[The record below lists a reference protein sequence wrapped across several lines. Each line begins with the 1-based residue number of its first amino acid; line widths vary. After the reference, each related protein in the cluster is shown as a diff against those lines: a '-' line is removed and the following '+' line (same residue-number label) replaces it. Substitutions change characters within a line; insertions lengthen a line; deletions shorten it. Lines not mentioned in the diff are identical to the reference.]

1 MDLRRH
7 ALRWIVVFPAAVLAL
22 AQQPAQFR
30 SQVTEVMVPVTVT
43 EKGLFVSD
51 LDKSDFTILDEGKEQ
66 TITYFSREPNQPVVV
81 GLLMDLS
88 SNSRVHW
95 KDYQESAS
103 ELMFTLAQNN
113 KRFAGYLIGYGN
125 VAELRVNTTPDP
137 EKIAAAIKK
146 LSPSGGSALYDAIYM
161 ACSKERKLVDGE
173 PRDPRSIIVI
183 VGDGH
188 DNASQWTLEQV
199 IEIAQRKQVT
209 IYGISTDAYGYDN
222 EDRKNLVRLTEATG
236 GKVEYP
242 LMNVYND
249 VSGFLSQQTEEGNY
263 QLKLGTGQYTSKI
276 TSAIIHSIT
285 MITGETTTQYVL
297 RFVPSA
303 MDDPKVRRNL
313 EVKVNVPGA
322 IVRARMEYYPYNP

>member
-7 ALRWIVVFPAAVLAL
+7 ALRWIFVFPAVLAL

-43 EKGLFVSD
+43 NEKGLFVSD
-51 LDKSDFTILDEGKEQ
+51 LEKSDFTILDEGKEQ
-66 TITYFSREPNQPVVV
+66 TISYFSREPNQPVVV

-103 ELMFTLAQNN
+103 ELIFTLAQNN
-113 KRFAGYLIGYGN
+113 KRYAGYLIGYGN

-146 LSPSGGSALYDAIYM
+146 LSPSGGSALFDAIYM
-161 ACSKERKLVDGE
+161 ACSKERKLVEGE
-173 PRDPRSIIVI
+173 PRDPRSIIII

-209 IYGISTDAYGYDN
+209 IYGISTDAYGFDN
-222 EDRKNLVRLTEATG
+222 EYRKNLVRLAESTG

-249 VSGFLSQQTEEGNY
+249 VSGFLSEQTEEGNY

-285 MITGETTTQYVL
+285 NITGEVTTQYVL
-297 RFVPSA
+297 RFVPDA
-303 MDDPKVRRNL
+303 TDDPKVERKL
-313 EVKVNVPGA
+313 EVKVKLPGA
-322 IVRARMEYYPYNP
+322 IVRARTEYYPYIP